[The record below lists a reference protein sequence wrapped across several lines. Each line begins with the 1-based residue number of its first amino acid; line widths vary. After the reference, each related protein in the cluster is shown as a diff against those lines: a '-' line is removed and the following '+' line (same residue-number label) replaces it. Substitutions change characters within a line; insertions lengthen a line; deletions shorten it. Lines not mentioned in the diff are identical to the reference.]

1 MKKVLL
7 IVLLLSSLAWGE
19 QSLEDKKKQII
30 QTKQKIEALQDSLK
44 ELEASLP
51 KQIEKDEELLLAE
64 EIEDEKIKTHAEFGF
79 INNKGNTNS
88 ETLTLDAKVE
98 KIWDKHGLS
107 FSVDG
112 EYASD
117 EGENTKNK
125 YLLELE
131 YDYKLTDRLYFEY
144 FTGYKYDQFSGYN
157 YQAYTG
163 PGLKY
168 IAIDTKKHNLEL
180 GSNILYS
187 IDEAENT
194 KEKYEYLSYRAKA
207 LYSWQILENL
217 KFEETLTYRT
227 DVSEIDNFFLFSK
240 TALISKLTD
249 IFSVSLSYK
258 VDYVNEPKSDTKRTD
273 RTTTANLIADF

>member
-1 MKKVLL
+1 MEKILL
-7 IVLLLSSLAWGE
+7 SLLLFSSLLLSDESI
-19 QSLEDKKKQII
+19 EDKKLKII
-30 QTKQKIEALQDSLK
+30 ETKQKIASLQKSLQ
-44 ELEASLP
+44 ELETSLP
-51 KQIEKDEELLLAE
+51 KK
-64 EIEDEKIKTHAEFGF
+64 IEDKKIKTHAEFGF
-79 INNKGNTNS
+79 VNNKGNTNS
-88 ETLTLDAKVE
+88 NTLTLDAKIE
-98 KIWDKHGLS
+98 KAWGKHNLS
-107 FSVDG
+107 FLVDG

-117 EGENTKNK
+117 EGEETKNK

-131 YDYKLTDRLYFEY
+131 YDYKLKDRLYFEY
-144 FTGYKYDQFSGYN
+144 LIGYKYDEFSGYN

-168 IAIDTKKHNLEL
+168 IAIDTKKHKLEV
-180 GSNILYS
+180 GNNILYA
-187 IDEAENT
+187 IDEAEDT
-194 KEKYEYLSYRAKA
+194 KEKYDYLSYRAKA

-227 DVSEIDNFFLFSK
+227 DISKIDNYFLFSK
-240 TALISKLTD
+240 TALISKITD

>member
-1 MKKVLL
+1 MEKILL
-7 IVLLLSSLAWGE
+7 SLLLFSSLLLSDESI
-19 QSLEDKKKQII
+19 EDKKLKII
-30 QTKQKIEALQDSLK
+30 ETKQKIASLQKSLQ
-44 ELEASLP
+44 ELETSLP
-51 KQIEKDEELLLAE
+51 KK
-64 EIEDEKIKTHAEFGF
+64 IEDKKIKTHAEFGF
-79 INNKGNTNS
+79 VNNKGNTNS
-88 ETLTLDAKVE
+88 NTLTLDAKIE
-98 KIWDKHGLS
+98 KAWGKHNLS
-107 FSVDG
+107 FLVDG

-117 EGENTKNK
+117 EGEETKNK

-131 YDYKLTDRLYFEY
+131 YDYKLKDRLYFEY
-144 FTGYKYDQFSGYN
+144 LIGYKYDEFSGYN

-168 IAIDTKKHNLEL
+168 IAIDTKKHKLEV
-180 GSNILYS
+180 GNNILYA
-187 IDEAENT
+187 IDEAEDT
-194 KEKYEYLSYRAKA
+194 KEKYDYLSYRAKA

-227 DVSEIDNFFLFSK
+227 DISKIDNYCLFSK
-240 TALISKLTD
+240 TALISKITD